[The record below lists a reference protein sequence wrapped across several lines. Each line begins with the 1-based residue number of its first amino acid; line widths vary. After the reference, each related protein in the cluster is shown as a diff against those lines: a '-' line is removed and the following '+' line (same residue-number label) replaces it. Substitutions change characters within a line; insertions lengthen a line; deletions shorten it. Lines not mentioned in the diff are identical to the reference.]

1 MQVQKA
7 MMTQFL
13 ERKRR
18 KMFKLGLKNKREVEI
33 VKRTKSKMM
42 KRQKSYSKMKK
53 LKWKKFNRK
62 LLLQRCPKL

>member
-1 MQVQKA
+1 
-7 MMTQFL
+7 
-13 ERKRR
+13 
-18 KMFKLGLKNKREVEI
+18 MFKLGLKNKREVEI

-62 LLLQRCPKL
+62 LLLQKCPKL